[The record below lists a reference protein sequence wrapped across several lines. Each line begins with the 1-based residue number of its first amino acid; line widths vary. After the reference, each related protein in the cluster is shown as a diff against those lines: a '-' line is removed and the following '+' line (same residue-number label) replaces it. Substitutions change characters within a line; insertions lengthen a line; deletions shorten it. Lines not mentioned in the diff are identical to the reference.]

1 MDEYRLEQERIER
14 ILAKRIFFIIGLT
27 RSGTGWLQQAI
38 DAHSQV
44 RCEGEGHFT
53 DVLYPMMG
61 RMLSGYNGLTRRAKE
76 RLQASGG
83 RGRTVDLTYGD
94 LQHLLTTAMGLVLIR
109 WAGDGDFTCIGEKT
123 PEHVHAPELLDRLVP
138 GARFVHVIR
147 DGRDEAVSIWEFNKR
162 AGGEN
167 FANKFPEFAAFA
179 EAFAANWSAGVGK
192 AHAFGRANRDRYLEI
207 RSEDLLDEPLPAVL
221 DLIQF
226 LGLDESE
233 AEVARCV
240 EAGMDGAVADAG
252 AGQWRQHFDAKAL
265 GLFNR
270 NAGELL
276 KLLEYED

>member
-1 MDEYRLEQERIER
+1 MDDYQRVQERIGR
-14 ILAKRIFFIIGLT
+14 ILGKKIFFIIGLT
-27 RSGTGWLQQAI
+27 RSGTGWIQQAI

-53 DVLYPMMG
+53 DILYPMMG
-61 RMLSGYNGLTRRAKE
+61 RMLGGYNGLTRRARE
-76 RLQASGG
+76 RLQAAGG
-83 RGRTVDLTYGD
+83 RGRSADLTNGD
-94 LQHLLTTAMGLVLIR
+94 LRHLLTTAMGLVLSR
-109 WAGDGDFTCIGEKT
+109 WVGDRDVQCIGEKT
-123 PEHVHAPELLDRLVP
+123 PEHVHAPELLERLVP

-162 AGGEN
+162 VGGKN
-167 FANKFPEFAAFA
+167 FSKKFPEFALFA
-179 EAFAANWSAGVGK
+179 EAFAANWNAGVGR

-207 RSEDLLDEPLPAVL
+207 RSENLHDEPLPAVL

-240 EAGMDGAVADAG
+240 EAGMEGAVSGAG
-252 AGQWRQHFDAKAL
+252 AGQWRRYFDSKAL